1 MRAMI
6 RRFALSLI
14 LASAA
19 CAKSEE
25 TAPPNAPVK
34 SPPPAATTAVVSG
47 KATGGSVVTLTS
59 SAAADYPLPP
69 GPAVMDQ
76 IGKQFVPELLMARVG
91 QPVEFRNSEDMEH
104 NVIVVR
110 SRTGRSVFNASP
122 PPFQKYV
129 HTFAEAGMYFVSCDI
144 HPGMRATVVATTT
157 PYAVVADSSG
167 AFSFADVP
175 PGFYKLTMLADRADV
190 ERTIEVSLPK
200 TEIDLAK

>member
-1 MRAMI
+1 MI
-6 RRFALSLI
+6 RLALFLI
-14 LASAA
+14 LASAG

-25 TAPPNAPVK
+25 AAPSSLPADP
-34 SPPPAATTAVVSG
+34 SSPAATTAAGSG
-47 KATGGSVVTLTS
+47 KATAGSVVTLTS
-59 SAAADYPLPP
+59 SAAPDYPLPP
-69 GPAVMDQ
+69 GPVVMDQ

-129 HTFAEAGMYFVSCDI
+129 HTFTEPGMYLVSCDI

-167 AFSFADVP
+167 GFSFRDIP
-175 PGFYKLTMLADRADV
+175 PGTYKLTMLAERADV
-190 ERTIEVSLPK
+190 ERMIEVALPK

>member
-1 MRAMI
+1 MI
-6 RRFALSLI
+6 RRLALSLI
-14 LASAA
+14 LTFAA

-25 TAPPNAPVK
+25 TAPSSAPAN
-34 SPPPAATTAVVSG
+34 SSAPTATTAVVSG
-47 KATGGSVVTLTS
+47 KATSGSVVTLTS
-59 SAAADYPLPP
+59 SAAPDYPLPP

-76 IGKQFVPELLMARVG
+76 LGKQFVPELLMVRVG

-122 PPFQKYV
+122 PPFQKHV
-129 HTFAEAGMYFVSCDI
+129 HTFAEPGMYLVSCDI

-157 PYAVVADSSG
+157 PYAVVADPSG
-167 AFSFADVP
+167 RFSFTDVP
-175 PGFYKLTMLADRADV
+175 PGSYKLTMLADRADV

-200 TEIDLAK
+200 TEVAVEK